1 MTKGHG
7 EQTTDESLS
16 MSTSTSISIPSR
28 YPSISE
34 TMATTKKDGSAKK
47 TDYGSLPLE
56 ASEQDRKPLLGPSK
70 ENSEYSINSSLPYML

>member
-34 TMATTKKDGSAKK
+34 TMATKKDGSKK

-56 ASEQDRKPLLGPSK
+56 SSEQDMKPLLGPSK
-70 ENSEYSINSSLPYML
+70 ENSEYSIDSSLPYML